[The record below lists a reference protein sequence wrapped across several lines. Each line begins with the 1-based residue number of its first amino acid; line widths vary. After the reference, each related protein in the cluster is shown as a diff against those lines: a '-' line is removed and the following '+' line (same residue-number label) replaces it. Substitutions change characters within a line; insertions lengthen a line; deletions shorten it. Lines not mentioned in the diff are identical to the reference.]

1 MGKEYTRTLNN
12 SNVEKKLSKK
22 LSKKNSKK
30 SYNSKSKKN
39 ANKNTNT
46 SEEMLKILNSDT
58 DVMYQSKN
66 NNLQNNNLQNNLQNN
81 NLIHYNGDLP
91 QQYTNMNQEQQMNQ
105 QMNQQQ
111 MNNIG
116 TNLPSNFDTTMVHQI
131 VPLQNKEMFTNLH
144 NLSRGPDISMS
155 NNNFN
160 SVSMPQDQGNFSD
173 LTNLNMLG
181 TTKI

>member
-30 SYNSKSKKN
+30 NYNSKSKKN
-39 ANKNTNT
+39 ANKNKDTNT

-66 NNLQNNNLQNNLQNN
+66 NNLPNNNLQNN
-81 NLIHYNGDLP
+81 NLIPYNGDLP
-91 QQYTNMNQEQQMNQ
+91 QQYVTMNQQ

-111 MNNIG
+111 ITNIG
-116 TNLPSNFDTTMVHQI
+116 TNLPSDFDATMIHQMA
-131 VPLQNKEMFTNLH
+131 PLQNKEMFTNLH

-160 SVSMPQDQGNFSD
+160 SVSMPQDQGNNTNFS
-173 LTNLNMLG
+173 NLNMLG